1 MKNFLIECEIVG
13 GETSSWIQKT
23 NAKNGKGTKQ
33 VCESKIV
40 VKPFRI
46 YPKSYRLGISKDLA
60 ILFEVENASTF
71 TVANSDATIRL
82 FEFHDIENKTLSF
95 AVQKGLDVQQLLGLR
110 CPEVVLNLNSEDQVV
125 GFKAFKK

>member
-1 MKNFLIECEIVG
+1 MANYLIEAEVVG
-13 GETSSWIQKT
+13 GEVALSVENNKPCNYTRLI
-23 NAKNGKGTKQ
+23 
-33 VCESKIV
+33 
-40 VKPFRI
+40 VKPVHI
-46 YPKSYRLGISKDLA
+46 CPKSYRLGISKDLA